1 MRFTRIATLALAAA
15 ALPVAVSAQAEFE
28 GTIQYQMSMAGMSM
42 DMTQHVKGK
51 KIRQEM
57 NMGMGAVVTIID
69 FESGTMAVLMP
80 GQPVRTMS
88 MDDVRAMAG
97 QQANLDGEVD
107 VTATGNKETVAGH
120 ECEHY
125 IVKQDGQEADIC
137 AATGLGFVM
146 ASMGTTPGSG
156 AWDKLQAQFKDG
168 FLPLKMSVSTEQG
181 QATLQAVS
189 VQRKSLS
196 DDLFKLDG

>member
-57 NMGMGAVVTIID
+57 NMGMGAVVTVID
-69 FESGTMAVLMP
+69 FDSGTMVVQMP
-80 GQPVRTMS
+80 GQPIRTMS
-88 MDDVRAMAG
+88 MDDMRAMAG
-97 QQANLDGEVD
+97 QQLEEGDLD

-137 AATGLGFVM
+137 AATGLGFVI
-146 ASMGTTPGSG
+146 ASMGTPGSG
-156 AWDKLQAQFKDG
+156 AWDKFQAQFKDG
-168 FLPLKMSVSTEQG
+168 FLPLKMSVSTPEG
-181 QATLQAVS
+181 QMTLQAVG
-189 VQRKSLS
+189 VERKSLS